1 MFTVKSI
8 SMELSLDLK
17 IQILFVT
24 ISLIVLIL
32 LMMITKRITRKVT
45 LVKNLEPNRRKV
57 VLNSFYFLYYLIF
70 SAALVIILGIKF
82 EDVTIFFSSVI
93 ALLGV
98 AFFAQWSLLSN
109 LTASVIIFFYHPLK
123 IGDRVKILDG
133 EFKSE
138 GVIKNITGFYTMMEL
153 DNGRSVS
160 IPNSLI
166 LQKGIEIIK

>member
-1 MFTVKSI
+1 MG
-8 SMELSLDLK
+8 LSLDLK
-17 IQILFVT
+17 VQ
-24 ISLIVLIL
+24 IVLVVVALLIMIL
-32 LMMITKRITRKVT
+32 LMTITKRVTRKISV
-45 LVKNLEPNRRKV
+45 VKNLEPNRRKV
-57 VLNSFYFLYYLIF
+57 VLNAFYFVYYLF
-70 SAALVIILGIKF
+70 FGAALTIILGIKF

-109 LTASVIIFFYHPLK
+109 LTASIIIFFYHPIK
-123 IGDRVKILDG
+123 IGDRVKIMDG

-153 DNGRSVS
+153 DNGRDVS

-166 LQKGIEIIK
+166 LQKGIEIVK

>member
-1 MFTVKSI
+1 MQ
-8 SMELSLDLK
+8 LSLDLK
-17 IQILFVT
+17 IQILLVAVALVIMF
-24 ISLIVLIL
+24 L
-32 LMMITKRITRKVT
+32 LMTFTKRITRKVSA
-45 LVKNLEPNRRKV
+45 VKNLEPNRRKV

-70 SAALVIILGIKF
+70 AAALIIILGIKF

-109 LTASVIIFFYHPLK
+109 LTASIIIFFYHPLK

-138 GVIKNITGFYTMMEL
+138 GIIKNITGFYTMMEL